1 MTGYGLSGVLK
12 DIGSVLGSYL
22 EAIPKIVGKSMT
34 ESDGPGEGLYNLAKN
49 TYTLLEENTKCIA
62 TLSKVLR
69 ENPPRNTEQL
79 SAYLK
84 MLSKYQLSLLNK
96 Y

>member
-49 TYTLLEENTKCIA
+49 TYTLLEENTKCIT
-62 TLSKVLR
+62 TLSKVLTK
-69 ENPPRNTEQL
+69 NPPRNTKQL